1 MKDLQQTV
9 QDLLA
14 RADRD
19 EESLKIVRGY
29 NLIGELG
36 KGGMGA
42 VFLLQH
48 PESRDQAALKV
59 MRPHLAIDPDARK
72 MFQREVA
79 NMMALRHGNIVT
91 FRGASNS
98 GNSSAGWR
106 RTRSAAPSE
115 RACPVRVAARKTNI
129 FATG

>member
-1 MKDLQQTV
+1 
-9 QDLLA
+9 
-14 RADRD
+14 
-19 EESLKIVRGY
+19 
-29 NLIGELG
+29 
-36 KGGMGA
+36 MGA

-48 PESRDQAALKV
+48 RESKDRAALKV

-98 GNSSAGWR
+98 GDLLFLLMDYCNGGS
-106 RTRSAAPSE
+106 
-115 RACPVRVAARKTNI
+115 VAAQISKRNRLPAQEAVDITLQ
-129 FATG
+129 ALDGP